1 MDNTHT
7 GKKSKPAN
15 GLLISLAGGLAGGF
29 LIWALSPILT
39 GQQEAWDASKWYYL
53 CGLCAC
59 GVIFSL
65 YSPRYFWAVAIGVF
79 AGQQV
84 YILLILEHGYL
95 HPLGML
101 FCFFYSLFALWSG
114 MFVFIVQKLLE
125 HAKSTTTAT
134 DASEALK

>member
-1 MDNTHT
+1 MGMHNAHAKT
-7 GKKSKPAN
+7 GRAN

-29 LIWALSPILT
+29 LIWFLSPIIT
-39 GQQEAWDASKWYYL
+39 GQQEAWDAGNGYYL
-53 CGLCAC
+53 CSLCAC
-59 GVIFSL
+59 GIIFSL

-79 AGQQV
+79 VGQLV

-101 FCFFYSLFALWSG
+101 FCFFDSLIALWSG

-125 HAKSTTTAT
+125 HAKPSTTTT
-134 DASEALK
+134 DVSEALK